1 LLKAGERYGE
11 DIEMANF
18 LAGWRVDASGGAQA
32 LAEALLARAVELDR
46 GQPADDMSVVVLAT
60 LPAAEDRVRRLHARA
75 PLEVA
80 EWEGRRE
87 EDYDEDLG

>member
-1 LLKAGERYGE
+1 
-11 DIEMANF
+11 MANF

-60 LPAAEDRVRRLHARA
+60 LPAAANDPVRRLHVRA
-75 PLEVA
+75 PLEIV

-87 EDYDEDLG
+87 EVYDEDLG

>member
-32 LAEALLARAVELDR
+32 LAEALLARAIDEAR
-46 GQPADDMSVVVLAT
+46 RHHYAALA
-60 LPAAEDRVRRLHARA
+60 
-75 PLEVA
+75 
-80 EWEGRRE
+80 
-87 EDYDEDLG
+87 